1 MYHYHQLVE
10 IDNCGEL
17 QAAVDSFKDWQLL
30 VHAQSEWCIILP
42 FGWQPDP
49 LRRRHRKMS
58 QYRWVANIDKHI
70 PWEVLLDVKL
80 QRVERSDA
88 LSWFAVLR
96 TKAGWD
102 NVCEDCLSTKE
113 VFNLLCRCLMM
124 ASHTKY
130 LGKKLVKHTSI
141 LETPEQTNEAP
152 LTFPEEEGQSQE
164 TGHQQ
169 EEQPSPKRET
179 RERHVTC
186 WYNQEHGL
194 V

>member
-1 MYHYHQLVE
+1 
-10 IDNCGEL
+10 
-17 QAAVDSFKDWQLL
+17 
-30 VHAQSEWCIILP
+30 
-42 FGWQPDP
+42 
-49 LRRRHRKMS
+49 
-58 QYRWVANIDKHI
+58 
-70 PWEVLLDVKL
+70 
-80 QRVERSDA
+80 
-88 LSWFAVLR
+88 
-96 TKAGWD
+96 
-102 NVCEDCLSTKE
+102 
-113 VFNLLCRCLMM
+113 MM

-141 LETPEQTNEAP
+141 LETPEQTNKAP

-169 EEQPSPKRET
+169 EEQTSPKRET